1 MNQLKILI
9 YLSERTYFQQRNT
22 FETLLNYLS
31 SDGKVKITILAQTTE
46 LFEKMNSALEEKNH
60 IERISKE
67 AWSNRVE
74 GKHYDVLLLLDAAS
88 DSDAIEGASFEQRI
102 PFLPE
107 QDLEKVSSE
116 VLAKI
121 VACSYVIVDS
131 LIMKKKLENQ
141 MKGEILYLP
150 DICKKVAPQAGIF
163 INRRS
168 LVDISGEKLAL
179 DKRNSLEKLLKELLE
194 ENSFFDWRFSGEQ
207 NRYYCPEAE
216 EDIGMILPGYFS
228 PASKAA
234 FLEYGAKGKPVI
246 LPENEYFLSLLGEDY
261 PLFIKGIEEIKE
273 KLTQLFYD
281 QKLYESAAE
290 KCANVAQKIDY
301 ELNKQT
307 LLDAVWS
314 AHEKKAIKKTIL
326 FVSHDFKF
334 LQPFIDI
341 CRQSNLNVLIDKW
354 DGHKTHD
361 EEKSLQLLAEADI
374 IFCEW
379 GLGNAQFY
387 SHHLLD
393 GQELYIR
400 VHRQELE
407 TSYLQEVNYEKVT
420 NVITISPL
428 MMEEFQ
434 RLMGIPREKIKLIPN
449 MIDTNKFKLPKK
461 ENAKFNLGIIGILP
475 KLKRL
480 DRAIAIFERLWEE
493 DSRYQLHIK
502 GKLPAE
508 IPWMKSRV
516 KEMAYY
522 DQLFN
527 KIENS
532 PWKENVIFS
541 PFGSDI
547 AEWLTNIGF
556 ILSTSDLEAFH
567 LAPMEGIA
575 SGAAPIIFKWNGA
588 ELIYPSSAIVT
599 NIDEAVEQIKH
610 INNNPEHCKTHQ
622 ELPKNYDLR
631 NITTKLM
638 ELIMGQ

>member
-9 YLSERTYFQQRNT
+9 YLNERTYFQQRNT

-31 SDGKVKITILAQTTE
+31 SDGKVKITILAQTAE
-46 LFEKMNSALEEKNH
+46 LFEKMKPALEGRPY
-60 IERISKE
+60 IESISEE
-67 AWSNRVE
+67 AWSNRAGE
-74 GKHYDVLLLLDAAS
+74 KHFDVLLLLDAAS
-88 DSDAIEGASFEQRI
+88 DSVAIEGASFQQEI

-107 QDLEKVSSE
+107 QDLDKMPSE
-116 VLAKI
+116 ALAKI
-121 VACSYVIVDS
+121 AACSYVIVDS

-150 DICKKVAPQAGIF
+150 NIKVAPQAGVF
-163 INRRS
+163 INRRNF
-168 LVDISGEKLAL
+168 VDISGEKLAQE
-179 DKRNSLEKLLKELLE
+179 KRASLEKLLEESLE
-194 ENSFFDWRFSGEQ
+194 GNTFFDWRFSGEQ
-207 NRYYCPEAE
+207 SQYYCPEAE
-216 EDIGMILPGYFS
+216 EDIGVILPGYS
-228 PASKAA
+228 SAASKAA
-234 FLEYGAKGKPVI
+234 FLDYGSKGKPVI
-246 LPENEYFLSLLGEDY
+246 LPKNEYFQSILGVDY
-261 PLFIKGIEEIKE
+261 PLFIKDINEIKG
-273 KLTQLFYD
+273 KLAQLFDD
-281 QKLYESAAE
+281 QKLYASAAE
-290 KCANVAQKIDY
+290 KCTSAAQEFDY
-301 ELNKQT
+301 ELNKQA

-314 AHEKKAIKKTIL
+314 AYDNKTAKKTIL

-334 LQPFIDI
+334 LQSFIDI

-361 EEKSLQLLAEADI
+361 EEKSLQLLEKADI
-374 IFCEW
+374 VFCEW

-387 SHHLLD
+387 SHHLLE
-393 GQELYIR
+393 GQDLYIR

-461 ENAKFNLGIIGILP
+461 KNAKFNLGIIGILP

-480 DRAIAIFERLWEE
+480 DLAIAIFEKLWEE
-493 DSRYQLHIK
+493 DNRYQLHIK

-508 IPWMKSRV
+508 ISWMKSRV

-522 DQLFN
+522 DQLFT
-527 KIENS
+527 KIENA

-575 SGAAPIIFKWNGA
+575 SGAAPIVFKWNGA
-588 ELIYPSSAIVT
+588 ELIYPSSVIVT
-599 NIDEAVEQIKH
+599 NIDEAVEQIKR
-610 INNNPEHCKTHQ
+610 ISNKPELCKTYQ
-622 ELPKNYDLR
+622 ELPKNYDIR
-631 NITTKLM
+631 NITTMLM